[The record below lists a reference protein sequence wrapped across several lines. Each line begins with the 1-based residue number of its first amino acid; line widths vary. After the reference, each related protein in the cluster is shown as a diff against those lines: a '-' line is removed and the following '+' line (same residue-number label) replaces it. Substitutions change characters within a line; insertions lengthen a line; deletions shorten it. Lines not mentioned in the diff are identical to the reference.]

1 MNNFKL
7 LKKYKIKLSLFFAF
21 FVMFSF
27 YFIQATFVWINY
39 ISNNIELKENLENKL
54 TWIINIL
61 ENKELYYSQI
71 ASEDKTLQKVIIKTL
86 ENSTIYMNWEK
97 TTSFIDIDPSEKD
110 KLWVFDEWSYK
121 FLINDIK
128 IHDDDYKII
137 LSIENSYTL
146 LSYIKYIS
154 FFSLFLSPF
163 FIFFYFI
170 WYYFVWK
177 NFKVIE
183 QSINSLEDFTANMNH
198 EMKTPL
204 SEIISTLSLAKKLK
218 NYEEANEISLHS
230 AEKLNKI
237 LDSIVWIA
245 NLSDISYR
253 KEKIDLIREL
263 NQIIDEFK
271 INLEGKKI
279 TINKHYK
286 NKSFILKLN
295 REHFYMCV
303 KNLLSNSIKYSK
315 PWWKIDIWFNSWLLE
330 IKDYWIGIDKNNIKN
345 VFNRYFRENYDS
357 TEWFWLWLALVKKV
371 VDTNNWKLEIE
382 SKKDTFT
389 KISINFI

>member
-1 MNNFKL
+1 MDNFKL

-21 FVMFSF
+21 FVMLSF

-71 ASEDKTLQKVIIKTL
+71 ESEDKTLQKVIIKTL

-97 TTSFIDIDPSEKD
+97 TTSFIDTEPNDKG
-110 KLWVFDEWSYK
+110 KLWVFNEWNYK
-121 FLINDIK
+121 FLIKDIK
-128 IHDDDYKII
+128 IHSDEYKVI
-137 LSIENSYTL
+137 LSTINDYTL
-146 LSYIKYIS
+146 ISYIKYIS
-154 FFSLFLSPF
+154 FFNLFISPF

-198 EMKTPL
+198 ELKTPL

-218 NYEEANEISLHS
+218 NYEEANDISLHS

-271 INLEGKKI
+271 INLEDKKI
-279 TINKHYK
+279 IINKNYK

-303 KNLLSNSIKYSK
+303 KNLLSNSIKYSRT
-315 PWWKIDIWFNSWLLE
+315 WWKIDVWFNSWLLE
-330 IKDYWIGIDKNNIKN
+330 IKDYWIWIDSHNIKN

-371 VDTNNWKLEIE
+371 ADTNNWKLEIE